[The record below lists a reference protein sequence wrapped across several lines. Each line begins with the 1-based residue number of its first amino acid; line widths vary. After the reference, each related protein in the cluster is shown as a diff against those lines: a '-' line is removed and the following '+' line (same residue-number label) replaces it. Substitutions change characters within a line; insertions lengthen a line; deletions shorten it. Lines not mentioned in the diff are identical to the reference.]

1 MSLIASLVSE
11 HRLRMSFVRALAFL
25 CMGSAATGVFAAQS
39 DEEPAVLRVGTQ
51 LVQVNVVVTGDDGPV
66 HDLTVDD
73 FTVLD
78 DGVERVIEVFDIV
91 RPETTEPASILPD
104 HVASNRL
111 DRQGRRPDSATAI
124 LVDRLNTLG
133 RDQAFMDDQV
143 RAFLDDAAAAGEHV
157 AVLELGEEGLTV
169 LADFTSHPSVI
180 RNALETRRPSHSLAM
195 ESTIGFF
202 TGGLDPVL
210 AAMAGGSGDE
220 GDDQEEDTGPDTGQ
234 FSREVQRYSMNRRI
248 LLTAAALEASAQHL
262 SPLSG
267 RKNLVWMAAQF
278 PFPYKPWQDLR
289 FNSSVLQ
296 MPPAT
301 LNRVEDVFRVIVDS
315 DVAVYPINALGL
327 RDPGDSAPEFYVDLP
342 MKIAEVTGGRASFNT
357 NGLATRMREAV
368 RDMNSSYSLGFYVPE
383 VEFDAEFHPLEVRV
397 DRDDVDVLHR
407 SGYFGFGVSPS
418 ATGNVR
424 EALEDLFDATG
435 IGLLA
440 TAEPIPNETGKFS
453 VMLAVDVND
462 IDLTRAA
469 DHWAG
474 SLAIAMSFYV
484 PSLDDYLIVPPI
496 LHEIRLTEAQFAS
509 DQQLTS
515 LIIPQ
520 VVETEGYS
528 GHLRVAVHDPATG
541 ATGSLWLRLGEE

>member
-1 MSLIASLVSE
+1 
-11 HRLRMSFVRALAFL
+11 MSFARAMAVLS
-25 CMGSAATGVFAAQS
+25 MGLAATGVFAAQS
-39 DEEPAVLRVGTQ
+39 DQEPGVLRVGTQ

-66 HDLTVDD
+66 HDLRVDD

-78 DGVERVIEVFDIV
+78 DGVERVIEVFDVI
-91 RPETTEPASILPD
+91 RSETAEPDSVSILPD

-111 DRQGRRPDSATAI
+111 DRRGRRPESATAI
-124 LVDRLNTLG
+124 LIDRLNTLG

-143 RAFLDDAAAAGEHV
+143 RAFLDEAAAAGEHV

-195 ESTIGFF
+195 ESSLGFF

-210 AAMAGGSGDE
+210 AALAGESDTAGGSDGDAAEDE
-220 GDDQEEDTGPDTGQ
+220 GPDNGEFFT
-234 FSREVQRYSMNRRI
+234 EVQRYFMNRRI
-248 LLTAAALEASAQHL
+248 LLTAAALEASARHL
-262 SPLSG
+262 SPLPG

-289 FNSSVLQ
+289 FTSSANR
-296 MPPAT
+296 MPPST
-301 LNRVEDVFRVIVDS
+301 LDRIEDVFQIIVDS

-327 RDPGDSAPEFYVDLP
+327 RDPGDSAPEFYVDLT

-474 SLAIAMSFYV
+474 SLVIAMSFYV

-496 LHEIRLTEAQFAS
+496 LHEIRLTEAQFAT

-520 VVETEGYS
+520 VEETEGYS
-528 GHLRVAVHDPATG
+528 GHLRVAVQDPATG
-541 ATGSLWLRLGEE
+541 ATGATGALWLRLGDE

>member
-1 MSLIASLVSE
+1 MSLIASLVPG
-11 HRLRMSFVRALAFL
+11 HGLGMSFVRALAVL
-25 CMGSAATGVFAAQS
+25 SMGSAATGVFAAQS

-78 DGVERVIEVFDIV
+78 DGVERVIEVFDVI
-91 RPETTEPASILPD
+91 RSETAESEPVSVLPD

-111 DRQGRRPDSATAI
+111 DRRGRRPESATAI
-124 LVDRLNTLG
+124 LIDRLNTLG
-133 RDQAFMDDQV
+133 PDQAFMDDQV
-143 RAFLDDAAAAGEHV
+143 RAFLDEAAAAGEHV

-169 LADFTSHPSVI
+169 LADFTAHPSVV

-195 ESTIGFF
+195 ESSLGFF

-210 AAMAGGSGDE
+210 AALAGDSGD
-220 GDDQEEDTGPDTGQ
+220 EEDTGPDTAV
-234 FSREVQRYSMNRRI
+234 FSTEVQRYFMNRRI
-248 LLTAAALEASAQHL
+248 LLTAAALEASARHL
-262 SPLSG
+262 SPLPG
-267 RKNLVWMAAQF
+267 RKNLVWIAAQF

-289 FNSSVLQ
+289 FTSSTNQ
-296 MPPAT
+296 MPPST
-301 LNRVEDVFRVIVDS
+301 LDRIEDVFRVIVDS

-357 NGLATRMREAV
+357 NGLATRMRESV

-383 VEFDAEFHPLEVRV
+383 VESDTEFHPLDVRV

-407 SGYFGFGVSPS
+407 NGYFGFGASPPVAS
-418 ATGNVR
+418 GLGQT
-424 EALEDLFDATG
+424 LQDPFDATG

-440 TAEPIPNETGKFS
+440 TAEPIPDETGKFR
-453 VMLAVDVND
+453 VMIAVDVND

-541 ATGSLWLRLGEE
+541 ATGSLWLRLGGE